1 MGVVYASVSDITAIG
16 RTLTTAQESAAAT
29 LLEQAS
35 ALLRLEAY
43 NVGKSIDGMIA
54 APETGGDFALVVKNV
69 VVSAVCRALDAAEES
84 TGYESASETLGPYQ
98 YTYKYGANI
107 GEILYFKKSE
117 LQRLGLANQT
127 VGWADLYGVFPPE
140 VG

>member
-35 ALLRLEAY
+35 ALLRCEAY
-43 NVGKSIDGMIA
+43 SVGKSIDGMIA
-54 APETGGDFALVVKNV
+54 APETGEDFALVVKNV
-69 VVSAVCRALDAAEES
+69 VVAAVCRALDAAEES

-98 YTYKYGANI
+98 YTYKYQNA
-107 GEILYFKKSE
+107 GEYLYYKKSE
-117 LQRLGLANQT
+117 LQRLGLANQV
-127 VGWADLYGVFPPE
+127 VGWADLYGVMPE
-140 VG
+140 